1 MLLDHLLPAA
11 RKVEVDTIELA
22 APPAV
27 VWDHVRHG
35 DLADSPFAR
44 ALFALRTLP
53 SRLTGAPPEPTGVR
67 IDDLRST
74 PELPGFQ
81 LLGDDPP
88 RNVED
93 GVPSA
98 TDSAP
103 QGGAPPPLR
112 GLRPPSGFPRELTV
126 GAIGKVWKL
135 DIPFVHVDGPEAYAA
150 FAEPGWIKVAW
161 AIRVEPL
168 GDASSRVTVEVRVDA
183 TDDASWERFSLY
195 WHVIGPGSHFVRH
208 AAFAGLRRRF
218 GALSER
224 EEERALPGDDLL
236 PDAGGQLTYAITIH
250 AKPEAIWPWL
260 VQMGCRRGGFYAID
274 LLDNGGEPSAV
285 EIRPELQKL
294 TVGDVIPATPEGDDG
309 FEVLAIDPCR
319 TLLFGGLF
327 DVAAGK
333 QIPFASLRPERYW
346 QITWSFVLERLDD
359 ERTTLH
365 VRARAAF
372 SPSERL
378 HVAWI
383 RPVHTLMQTAQLR
396 HLAARAE
403 GRFANKKKDGDA

>member
-1 MLLDHLLPAA
+1 MRLAHLLPAA

-53 SRLTGAPPEPTGVR
+53 SRLAGAPPEPTGVR

-74 PELPGFQ
+74 PEAPGFQ

-88 RNVED
+88 H
-93 GVPSA
+93 
-98 TDSAP
+98 
-103 QGGAPPPLR
+103 
-112 GLRPPSGFPRELTV
+112 ELTV

-135 DIPFVHVDGPEAYAA
+135 DIPFVHVDGPEAYVA
-150 FAEPGWIKVAW
+150 FSEPGWIKVAW

-195 WHVIGPGSHFVRH
+195 WHIIGPGSHFVRH

-218 GALSER
+218 GALDER

-250 AKPEAIWPWL
+250 AKPESIWPWL

-274 LLDNGGEPSAV
+274 LLDNGGEPSAQ
-285 EIRPELQKL
+285 EIHPELQKL
-294 TVGDVIPATPEGDDG
+294 AVGEVIPATPDSDEG
-309 FEVLAIDPCR
+309 FEVLAIEPCR

-333 QIPFASLRPERYW
+333 QIPFASPRPARYW
-346 QITWSFVLERLDD
+346 QVTWSFALERLDD

-403 GRFANKKKDGDA
+403 GRLAPKEKAGDA